1 MRFGSIT
8 AMPASNPDRDRR
20 LAGRPRYRFR
30 AANPLADEIQ
40 DLLGSET
47 FRRLKRF
54 QKVTDAL
61 TSSLGATIL
70 AKLKPVRL
78 QAGVLTIEVL
88 DGPLLAE
95 LRQHRE
101 RAVLQALAHA
111 GTGVTDV
118 QWRIARSK
126 PPTK

>member
-1 MRFGSIT
+1 M
-8 AMPASNPDRDRR
+8 AASNPKRDRR
-20 LAGRPRYRFR
+20 LAARPRYRFR
-30 AANPLADEIQ
+30 DAEPLGDEIEA
-40 DLLGSET
+40 LLGSET
-47 FRRLKRF
+47 IRRLKRF

-61 TSSLGATIL
+61 KGAVGEAIL

-78 QAGVLTIEVL
+78 QAGVLTVEVL

-101 RAVLQALAHA
+101 RAVLQALAQA
-111 GTGVTDV
+111 GTGVTAV

-126 PPTK
+126 PTGRPPTR

>member
-1 MRFGSIT
+1 M
-8 AMPASNPDRDRR
+8 AASNPDRDRR
-20 LAGRPRYRFR
+20 LAGRPRYRYR
-30 AANPLADEIQ
+30 AANPLGDEIQ

-61 TSSLGATIL
+61 KSAVGEALL

-78 QAGVLTIEVL
+78 QAGVLTIEVV

-101 RAVLQALAHA
+101 RTVLQALAHA
-111 GTGVTDV
+111 GTGVTAV

-126 PPTK
+126 PPTRPPTT